1 VLDLHAEKVMKL
13 TKILHGELVLEST
26 DGPLQKSHGGSC
38 EDNIINVQ
46 QEIDCVWT
54 RVVNKQRR
62 ICLGCNKTEL
72 KKEGGKPTE
81 PSSWCLLEAVEG
93 AVESTDMTWAS

>member
-1 VLDLHAEKVMKL
+1 VLDLHAEKVMEL

-46 QEIDCVWT
+46 QEIDCLDPSG
-54 RVVNKQRR
+54 KQTEKDLSWLQQNRAEEGRR
-62 ICLGCNKTEL
+62 Q
-72 KKEGGKPTE
+72 
-81 PSSWCLLEAVEG
+81 
-93 AVESTDMTWAS
+93 TD

>member
-1 VLDLHAEKVMKL
+1 MPDLHAEKVMEL

-46 QEIDCVWT
+46 QEIDCLDPSD
-54 RVVNKQRR
+54 KQTEKDLSWLQQNRAEEGRR
-62 ICLGCNKTEL
+62 Q
-72 KKEGGKPTE
+72 
-81 PSSWCLLEAVEG
+81 
-93 AVESTDMTWAS
+93 TD

>member
-46 QEIDCVWT
+46 QEIDCV
-54 RVVNKQRR
+54 
-62 ICLGCNKTEL
+62 
-72 KKEGGKPTE
+72 
-81 PSSWCLLEAVEG
+81 
-93 AVESTDMTWAS
+93 